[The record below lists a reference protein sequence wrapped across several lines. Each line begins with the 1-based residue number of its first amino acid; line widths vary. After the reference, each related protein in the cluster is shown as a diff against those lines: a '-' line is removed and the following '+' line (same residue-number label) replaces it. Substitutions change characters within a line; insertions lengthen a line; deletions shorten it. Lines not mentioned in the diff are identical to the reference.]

1 MIGQLFKSL
10 FRAFFKVVLT
20 LVVCAAIGGAAAL
33 IVSYVALGQWPPT
46 RMTEIAAIAIAVLAA
61 YAGAVT
67 ALMGEAVRGLLAA
80 ARVAEHEALSTGNLV
95 EHGVKAVEHMAEK

>member
-10 FRAFFKVVLT
+10 FHAFFKIVLS
-20 LVVCAAIGGAAAL
+20 LIVCAAIGGVATL
-33 IVSYVALGQWPPT
+33 VVSYVALRQWPPT
-46 RMTEIAAIAIAVLAA
+46 RLTEVAAIAIAVLAA

-67 ALMGEAVRGLLAA
+67 ALMSEAVRGLLAA

-95 EHGVKAVEHMAEK
+95 EHGVKAVEHVAEK

>member
-1 MIGQLFKSL
+1 MIGHLFKSL
-10 FRAFFKVVLT
+10 FRAFFKVVLS
-20 LVVCAAIGGAAAL
+20 LVICAAIGAAATL
-33 IVSYVALGQWPPT
+33 IVSYVALGQWPPA
-46 RMTEIAAIAIAVLAA
+46 RLSEIAAIAVAVLAG

-95 EHGVKAVEHMAEK
+95 EHGVKAVEHVAEK